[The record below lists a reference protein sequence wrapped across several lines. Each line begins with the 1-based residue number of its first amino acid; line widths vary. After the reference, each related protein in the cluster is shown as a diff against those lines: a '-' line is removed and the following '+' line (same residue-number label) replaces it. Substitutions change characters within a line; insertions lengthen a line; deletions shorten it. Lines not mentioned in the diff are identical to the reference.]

1 MARGPRIFIIDGDGA
16 TRTLLRRVLTA
27 AGYRVQDGEPGQGAI
42 GRIAESE
49 FDLLILDVNSSA
61 DRGSEALPMV
71 RELSAMPVLVLS
83 TDEDTAVN
91 ALDHGA
97 DEYVCKPLRIKELL
111 ARIKNTLRR
120 RVRQQGKPGPFV
132 IGDLKIDLVS
142 RRISSCGREV
152 HLPVKLYEVLR
163 VLAEGDGKVLTHQ
176 EILGA
181 VWGARRLD
189 RVHYLRVAIQEL
201 RRKLEPDP
209 AHPQYI
215 LTETGVGYR
224 LGPKDAPQAARGL
237 NKAAVASDRARPLG
251 CAREPPRGR
260 RQ

>member
-1 MARGPRIFIIDGDGA
+1 VPPMSKVDMPMARGPRILIIDGDGA

-27 AGYRVQDGEPGQGAI
+27 AGYRVQDGEPGEGAI
-42 GRIAESE
+42 RRIAESE

-61 DRGSEALPMV
+61 EGGSEALPTV
-71 RELSAMPVLVLS
+71 RELSAMPILVLS
-83 TDEDTAVN
+83 TNEDTAVG
-91 ALDHGA
+91 ALDDGA
-97 DEYVCKPLRIKELL
+97 DDYVCKPLKIKELL

-120 RVRQQGKPGPFV
+120 RLRQEGKPGPLV
-132 IGDLKIDLVS
+132 IGDLEIDLLS
-142 RRISSCGREV
+142 RRISSRGEEV

-163 VLAEGDGKVLTHQ
+163 VLAEGGGKVLTHE

-181 VWGARRLD
+181 VWGARGLD
-189 RVHYLRVAIQEL
+189 RLHYLRVAIQDL

-224 LGPKDAPQAARGL
+224 LAIQRRAAPGYR
-237 NKAAVASDRARPLG
+237 
-251 CAREPPRGR
+251 
-260 RQ
+260 